1 MIALSVHT
9 VSESLLDFLG
19 ETKTTADI
27 CADIYATEAAQQNL
41 GMYRVHSRYAHG
53 INITLGSRIAFI
65 GNKNDELVPFGAI
78 VDTHDLP
85 LLTQANAENYYWDRA
100 RRALVSSEI
109 SIDLKTAQ
117 SSSNKLSE
125 CLGQIKGCGTS
136 WCVQVEDILKAHLTG
151 FGMSVPAFLDAK
163 IAALQDL
170 KRALVGT
177 SESVAKQ
184 VFTGWLGLGKGLTPS
199 GDDVITGLLMADSFN
214 SFIGTQAKLVL
225 AKLVAQD
232 ITTDVSRSQLLAA
245 MDGLASSSWIAFMAA
260 VKTAD
265 SMKQIE
271 NVRRILAYGHSSG
284 ADMFAG
290 FAVGTRIFAGDL

>member
-1 MIALSVHT
+1 MITLQIHT
-9 VSESLLDFLG
+9 VSESLLALLG
-19 ETKTTADI
+19 AAKTTADI

-53 INITLGSRIAFI
+53 INIALGSRIAFI

-78 VDTHDLP
+78 VDTNDLS
-85 LLTQANAENYYWDRA
+85 LLTQTNVENYYWDRTQ
-100 RRALVSSEI
+100 RALVSSDI
-109 SIDLKTAQ
+109 SIDFKASQ
-117 SSSNKLSE
+117 SISNKVSE
-125 CLGQIKGCGTS
+125 CLGQVKGHGTS
-136 WCVQVEDILKAHLTG
+136 WGAQVEDSLKTHLTG
-151 FGMSVPAFLDAK
+151 FGMTVPDFLDVK
-163 IAALQDL
+163 SAALQDL

-214 SFIGTQAKLVL
+214 SFISTQAKAVL
-225 AKLVAQD
+225 AKLVMQD

-245 MDGLASSSWIAFMAA
+245 MDGLASSSWIAFMVA

-265 SMKQIE
+265 SMKQFE
-271 NVRRILAYGHSSG
+271 NLRRILAYGHSSG

-290 FAVGTRIFAGDL
+290 FVVGTRIFAGDL